1 MKTRDDNP
9 MPARLRSRRRRR
21 SRRGVALIMV
31 LAAIT
36 ILTVLLTEFQDESSA
51 ELSGALSDRDAL
63 KAEYLARSGI
73 NLSRLLI
80 ASEPTIRAAIAP
92 LFMML
97 TQGKG
102 SAPQIPV
109 WEFSDRV
116 LGAFNDSTGAEE
128 FQALAGVNLSEG
140 RNLGI
145 EGGRFEVV
153 IVDEDSKI
161 NANVAARGDAFSQTR
176 MVQQLMA
183 MMGGEQYTPLFEER
197 DLDDQFSD
205 RMSICSALI
214 DWADPDENF
223 TSCDLTATQAASS
236 AAPEDSFYQ
245 MLKDPYRRKNAAYD
259 SLEELRLVR
268 GVGDDFWSTFV
279 DPEPGNP
286 KKRVMTV
293 WGQGK
298 VNVNTANAQTI
309 LTIVCTGAP
318 SAPLCNDPAQ
328 MQTFLMFVSMAKGFT
343 MGAPLFFSPK
353 AFVNTMKGKGMV
365 GPMLTTLGIEPVQF
379 LSDSEVEKTVATESQ
394 VFSIYADGVVP
405 GFRRETRVR
414 IHTVVDFRTA
424 PPPGFGPGFLPPGME
439 GMAGTAP
446 GGVGATNLPGTAP
459 TTATGSTPLGAGADG
474 QLGADAIQGALV
486 PNPGGTVIYWRM
498 E

>member
-1 MKTRDDNP
+1 MRRHDHKSLH
-9 MPARLRSRRRRR
+9 AYLRARRRRR
-21 SRRGVALIMV
+21 SRRGIALIMV

-36 ILTVLLTEFQDESSA
+36 VLTVLLTEFQDESSA
-51 ELSGALSDRDAL
+51 ELSGTLSDRDAL

-92 LFMML
+92 LLMML
-97 TQGKG
+97 TKG
-102 SAPQIPV
+102 APPQIPV

-116 LGAFNDSTGAEE
+116 LGAFNDETGAQE
-128 FQALAGVNLSEG
+128 FQALAGVDLAEG

-153 IVDEDSKI
+153 IVDEDAKLNI
-161 NANVAARGDAFSQTR
+161 NTAAKGDAFSQKR
-176 MVQQLMA
+176 VAEQLMGLMA
-183 MMGGEQYTPLFEER
+183 GDQYNPLFEER
-197 DLDDQFSD
+197 DLDDQYSD
-205 RMSICSALI
+205 RLAICGAII
-214 DWADPDENF
+214 DWADPDDSFYN
-223 TSCDLTATQAASS
+223 CDRNATASAS
-236 AAPEDSFYQ
+236 ATAPEDSFYQ

-259 SLEELRLVR
+259 SLEELRMVR
-268 GVGDDFWSTFV
+268 GMGDDFWATFV
-279 DPEPGNP
+279 NPEPGNP

-309 LTIVCTGAP
+309 LAIICAGAP
-318 SAPLCNDPAQ
+318 DAGMCVDPMQ

-353 AFVNTMKGKGMV
+353 AFINTMKGKGMV
-365 GPMLTTLGIEPVQF
+365 GPMLAGLGVQPVQF
-379 LSDSEVEKTVATESQ
+379 LSEAETMKMISTESK

-414 IHTVVDFRTA
+414 IHAVVDFRSA
-424 PPPGFGPGFLPPGME
+424 PPPGYGMGFVPPGME
-439 GMAGTAP
+439 GMVPGAEGGGTP
-446 GGVGATNLPGTAP
+446 IGGQRGDTPPDDAL
-459 TTATGSTPLGAGADG
+459 TGPDGEALGDN
-474 QLGADAIQGALV
+474 AIQGALV
-486 PNPGGTVIYWRM
+486 PNPGGTIIYWRM